1 MQEIRPAATVML
13 LRQGKEGLEVL
24 LLKRNKKLKF
34 APAFWVFP
42 GGKIDQEDIIAGA
55 NPVEAAKI
63 AAVREAEEEAG
74 VSVTIE
80 KIHYFCHWT
89 TPPMQ
94 KRRFATSFF
103 VSLLP
108 TDQAATIQID
118 DGEIKDYC
126 WLNLQEAIQKSKTR
140 EIPMLPPTYLAI
152 QRFSKCQNEKDILAE
167 TTTVQPKVLPTV
179 SIEQSEP
186 PILHYIYEGDA
197 AYKNAKHD
205 TPGPRHRLVGGLDG
219 GYQFHYKDCEMPA
232 VNGGHHL

>member
-80 KIHYFCHWT
+80 KIL
-89 TPPMQ
+89 
-94 KRRFATSFF
+94 
-103 VSLLP
+103 SL
-108 TDQAATIQID
+108 IHI
-118 DGEIKDYC
+118 
-126 WLNLQEAIQKSKTR
+126 
-140 EIPMLPPTYLAI
+140 
-152 QRFSKCQNEKDILAE
+152 
-167 TTTVQPKVLPTV
+167 
-179 SIEQSEP
+179 SEP
-186 PILHYIYEGDA
+186 TRPY
-197 AYKNAKHD
+197 
-205 TPGPRHRLVGGLDG
+205 
-219 GYQFHYKDCEMPA
+219 
-232 VNGGHHL
+232 

>member
-179 SIEQSEP
+179 SIEQSCLLYTSP
-186 PILHYIYEGDA
+186 S
-197 AYKNAKHD
+197 
-205 TPGPRHRLVGGLDG
+205 PRDRTRSR
-219 GYQFHYKDCEMPA
+219 MPSSA
-232 VNGGHHL
+232 